1 MTTRIYTRTGDAGQT
16 GLFGGGRTSKASPRV
31 EAYGEV
37 DELNAVLGVA
47 LGAIAD
53 DEVRARVASLQPD
66 LLVLGAHLATPPPA
80 PQRRRPALPVLATGR
95 IAEIERWI
103 DAAEDAMPEL
113 RAFIL
118 PGGCPGGAALHL
130 ARTVCRRAERRV
142 AALAAAEPVDDWIL
156 AYLNR
161 LSDLLF
167 DLARLENHHAGIQE
181 VRWPPDEPGAR

>member
-1 MTTRIYTRTGDAGQT
+1 MTTRIYTRTGDTGQT

-37 DELNAVLGVA
+37 DELNAVLGAA

-80 PQRRRPALPVLATGR
+80 PRRRRPALPVLAPGR
-95 IAEIERWI
+95 TVEIERWI

-167 DLARLENHHAGIQE
+167 DLARLENHRAGSQE
-181 VRWPPDEPGAR
+181 VRWPPEEPGAR